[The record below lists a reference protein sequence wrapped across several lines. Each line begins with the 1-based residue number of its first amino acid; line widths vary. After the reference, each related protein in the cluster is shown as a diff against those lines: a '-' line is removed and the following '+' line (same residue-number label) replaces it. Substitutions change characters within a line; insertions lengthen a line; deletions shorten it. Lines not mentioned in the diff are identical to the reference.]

1 MLDFQAARYLIEGKV
16 PPQAGNDHPTST
28 PMGVVATSDG
38 FINIGVGGDGQ
49 WRAFCKVIGRPE
61 LAAHADYAKG
71 ADRTRNRPQ
80 IKALIAPIFT
90 TRTSADWLERLE
102 AEGVPAGPIYRV
114 DEVFADPQVQHLGIA
129 VPLKDVERG
138 DVRVVGQPIVMS
150 RTPASV
156 VSGVPEQGEHTQ
168 DILKEF
174 GYSDT
179 EIAQLRDR
187 KIV

>member
-1 MLDFQAARYLIEGKV
+1 M
-16 PPQAGNDHPTST
+16 
-28 PMGVVATSDG
+28 
-38 FINIGVGGDGQ
+38 
-49 WRAFCKVIGRPE
+49 IGRPD

-71 ADRTRNRPQ
+71 ADRTRNRSQ
-80 IKALIAPIFT
+80 LKALIAPIFT
-90 TRTSADWLERLE
+90 THTSAEWLERLE

-114 DEVFADPQVQHLGIA
+114 DEVFSDPQVQHLGIA
-129 VPLKDVERG
+129 VALKDSERG

-156 VSGVPEQGEHTQ
+156 MSGIPEQGEHTQ

-179 EIAQLRDR
+179 EIAHLRDR
-187 KIV
+187 NII